1 MILPMTNNERTI
13 TILNSGG
20 RMFKHRAVVLA
31 VAVTILSA
39 GMLMGAQDTTP
50 AKPDAAA
57 KKDAAAPREKATDDS
72 KQEPPSTS
80 VAPAS
85 VEVSPKTLDAR
96 VGEKVKFSAVAKDA
110 AGNTID
116 EKPSVWFAAPFDV
129 AGSDEAGEVTFH
141 APGVVTV
148 GAVIA
153 GKAGYAT
160 VNVVDS
166 KVTAVEIETP
176 AYPSV
181 VVGGAEK
188 LNAVVRTSSG
198 NPRTDVAVK
207 WISEKAAVATVDAA
221 GLVTGVAPGSVTIKA
236 AAEGVNGTVTL
247 QVVRDSVRKLSV
259 KPAST
264 EARTGDVV
272 HFSASAADAGGS
284 HAKDPAVR
292 WSITGEGASIY
303 PDGGF
308 VAEKPGA
315 YVVMASSGQHSATAS
330 VVVRPRNVEREME
343 VVSHTPMP
351 DLQMSEEWI
360 IGHHAYLGTITDKV
374 FVYDIADPAS
384 PKLLD
389 TLKVDARLINDI
401 STTPDEKIGVFTR
414 EGASNRKNG
423 IVFLDTSDA
432 AHLKVLSEYTATV
445 SGGVHSAYIDGH
457 YVYLTDDATG
467 SMRVI
472 DFQDVKHPKEVARWE
487 AQNPTVVTMDTKH
500 GTVTSGRYLH
510 DLQVK
515 DGLAY
520 LAYWRDGLIILD
532 VGNGMAGGSPEN
544 PKLVSQYHFN
554 HYELYG
560 DGWLA
565 GTHSVFRYKNY
576 LFVGDEVFPA
586 LFELDDRD
594 RIPVRAICHVM
605 DISDIRHPKEVAQ
618 YEVPEGGSHN
628 FWAANDMLYEGYYSG
643 GARVLDISGELR
655 GDLYRQGREIA
666 RFWTGDGK
674 GFRPNLPFVWGGQPC
689 SVACDSALLN
699 GLIYFNDIH
708 SGLWITKLGAP
719 KFEGSTSS
727 PAVRQGE
734 RSIH

>member
-1 MILPMTNNERTI
+1 MSRRIAFVLAAVVI
-13 TILNSGG
+13 SLSAQTILWSQ
-20 RMFKHRAVVLA
+20 
-31 VAVTILSA
+31 SA
-39 GMLMGAQDTTP
+39 AP
-50 AKPDAAA
+50 AKPQDSSSPKTEQNPQQ
-57 KKDAAAPREKATDDS
+57 KKEEAS
-72 KQEPPSTS
+72 STS
-80 VAPAS
+80 VAPAT
-85 VEVSPKTLDAR
+85 VEITPATIVAH
-96 VGEKVKFSAVAKDA
+96 VGEKIKFSALARDA
-110 AGNTID
+110 AGNKID
-116 EKPSVWFAAPFDV
+116 EKPSTWFAAPFDL
-129 AGSDEAGEVTFH
+129 AGADGLEDGSGAVTFH

-160 VNVVDS
+160 VNVANS
-166 KVTAVEIETP
+166 KVATLEIDP
-176 AYPSV
+176 LPSAIV
-181 VVGGAEK
+181 AGGAEK
-188 LNAVVRTSSG
+188 LAATTRSADG
-198 NPRTDVAVK
+198 KPRTDAPIK
-207 WISEKAAVATVDAA
+207 WTSEKPTIAAVDAA
-221 GLVTGVAPGSVTIKA
+221 GFVTGVAPGSALIKA
-236 AAEGVNGTVTL
+236 TSETVTGTITV
-247 QVVRDSVRKLSV
+247 QVVRDAVHRLSV
-259 KPAST
+259 TPAST
-264 EARTGDVV
+264 DARTGDVI
-272 HFSASAADAGGS
+272 HFSAAALDGS
-284 HAKDPAVR
+284 GARVKDPGVR
-292 WSITGEGASIY
+292 WSISDSGATVY
-303 PDGGF
+303 PDGAF
-308 VAEKPGA
+308 VAEKAGT
-315 YVVMASSGQHSATAS
+315 YVVVATSGQHSAAAS

-343 VVSHTPMP
+343 VVSHVPMP

-360 IGHHAYLGTITDKV
+360 IGHHAYLSTVADQV
-374 FVYDIADPAS
+374 FVYDIADPKS

-389 TLKVDARLINDI
+389 TLKVDARIINDI

-445 SGGVHSAYIDGH
+445 TGGVHSAYIDGH
-457 YVYLTDDATG
+457 YVYITDDATG
-467 SMRVI
+467 SLRVI
-472 DFQDVKHPKEVARWE
+472 DFQDPKHPKEVARWQTE
-487 AQNPTVVTMDTKH
+487 NPTVVSINTEH
-500 GTVTSGRYLH
+500 GSMTSGRYLH

-544 PKLVSQYHFN
+544 PKLVSQYKFN

-586 LFELDDRD
+586 IFELENRD

-605 DISDIRHPKEVAQ
+605 DVSDIKHPREVAQ

-666 RFWTGDGK
+666 RFWTGDAK
-674 GFRPNLPFVWGGQPC
+674 GFRPNLPFTWGGQPC
-689 SVACDSALLN
+689 SVKCDSDLLN
-699 GLIYFNDIH
+699 SLMYFNDIH
-708 SGLWITKLGAP
+708 SGLWITKLGEP
-719 KFEGSTSS
+719 KFEGSASS
-727 PAVRQGE
+727 PAVRKSEQT
-734 RSIH
+734 IH

>member
-1 MILPMTNNERTI
+1 
-13 TILNSGG
+13 
-20 RMFKHRAVVLA
+20 MFKHSALVLA
-31 VAVTILSA
+31 VAIIILSPGSIVRSQDA
-39 GMLMGAQDTTP
+39 PAKPDTTP
-50 AKPDAAA
+50 AKQDAAA
-57 KKDAAAPREKATDDS
+57 TKQDKPSDVA
-72 KQEPPSTS
+72 KQEAPSTS

-85 VEVSPKTLDAR
+85 VEVSPSTLDAH

-110 AGNTID
+110 AGNRID

-129 AGSDEAGEVTFH
+129 AGADEAGEVTFH

-148 GAVIA
+148 GAVVA
-153 GKAGYAT
+153 GKTGYAT

-166 KVTAVEIETP
+166 KVAGVEIEAP
-176 AYPSV
+176 AHASV

-188 LNAVVRTSSG
+188 LTAVVRTANG

-207 WISEKAAVATVDAA
+207 WTSEKPSIASVDAA

-236 AAEGVNGTVTL
+236 TAEGASGTVTL
-247 QVVRDSVRKLSV
+247 QVARDAVRKLTV
-259 KPAST
+259 KPGSAES
-264 EARTGDVV
+264 RTGDVV
-272 HFSASAADAGGS
+272 HFSATAVDGAGG
-284 HAKDPAVR
+284 HLKDPPVR
-292 WSITGEGASIY
+292 WAISGEGAVVY
-303 PDGGF
+303 ADGAF
-308 VAEKPGA
+308 VAEKPGT
-315 YVVMASSGQHSATAS
+315 YVVTASSGQHSAAAS
-330 VVVRPRNVEREME
+330 VVVRPRNVERDVE
-343 VVSHTPMP
+343 VVAHVPMP

-360 IGHHAYLGTITDKV
+360 IGHHAYLSTVADKV
-374 FVYDIADPAS
+374 FVYDIADPAN
-384 PKLLD
+384 PKLVD
-389 TLKVDARLINDI
+389 TLKVDARIINDI

-445 SGGVHSAYIDGH
+445 TGGVHSAYIDGH
-457 YVYLTDDATG
+457 YVYITDDATG
-467 SMRVI
+467 SLRVI
-472 DFQDVKHPKEVARWE
+472 DFQDPKHPREAARWE
-487 AQNPTVVTMDTKH
+487 AQNPTVVTMETKH
-500 GTVTSGRYLH
+500 GSITSGRYLH

-532 VGNGMAGGSPEN
+532 VGNGMAGGTPES

-576 LFVGDEVFPA
+576 LFVGDEAFPA
-586 LFELDDRD
+586 IFELDDRD

-605 DISDIRHPKEVAQ
+605 DISDIKHPREVAQ

-628 FWAANDMLYEGYYSG
+628 FWAANDFLYEGYYSG

-655 GDLYRQGREIA
+655 GDLYRQGREVA

-674 GFRPNLPFVWGGQPC
+674 GFRPNLPFTWGGQPC
-689 SVACDSALLN
+689 SVTCDSPLLN
-699 GLIYFNDIH
+699 SLIYFNDIH
-708 SGLWITKLGAP
+708 SGLWITKLGEP

-727 PAVRQGE
+727 PAVRKSE
-734 RSIH
+734 RTIH

>member
-1 MILPMTNNERTI
+1 
-13 TILNSGG
+13 
-20 RMFKHRAVVLA
+20 MFKHRALVAAIAVMIFSVGIVVR
-31 VAVTILSA
+31 SQDA
-39 GMLMGAQDTTP
+39 GAG
-50 AKPDAAA
+50 AA
-57 KKDAAAPREKATDDS
+57 KQEA

-85 VEVSPKTLDAR
+85 VEITPKTIDAH
-96 VGEKVKFSAVAKDA
+96 VGEKIKFSAAAKDA
-110 AGNTID
+110 AGNPID
-116 EKPSVWFAAPFDV
+116 EKPSVWFAAPFDL
-129 AGSDEAGEVTFH
+129 AGADESGEVTFH

-160 VNVVDS
+160 VNVADS
-166 KVTAVEIETP
+166 KVTSVQIEAPEYPTLAVG
-176 AYPSV
+176 S
-181 VVGGAEK
+181 AEK
-188 LNAVVRTSSG
+188 LTAIVRTASG
-198 NPRTDVAVK
+198 TPRTDVAIH
-207 WISEKAAVATVDAA
+207 WTSEKPATATVDTA
-221 GLVTGVAPGSVTIKA
+221 GLVSGVASGTVTIKA
-236 AAEGVNGTVTL
+236 VSGEVSGTVKL
-247 QVVRDSVRKLSV
+247 QVVRDKMRKLTVEPTS
-259 KPAST
+259 AD
-264 EARTGDVV
+264 ARTGDVL
-272 HFSASAADAGGS
+272 HFNATAFDSSGGHMNAPPVDWSLIGSSSGGGAA
-284 HAKDPAVR
+284 V
-292 WSITGEGASIY
+292 Y

-308 VAEKPGA
+308 VAEKAGT
-315 YVVMASSGQHSATAS
+315 YVVMASSGQHSAVAS
-330 VVVRPRNVEREME
+330 VVVRPRNVEREVD
-343 VVSHTPMP
+343 VVAHVPMP

-360 IGHHAYLGTITDKV
+360 IGHHAYLSTIADKV
-374 FVYDIADPAS
+374 FVYDIADPAN

-389 TLKVDARLINDI
+389 TLKVDARIINDI

-432 AHLKVLSEYTATV
+432 SHLKVLSEYTATV
-445 SGGVHSAYIDGH
+445 TGGVHSAYIDGH

-467 SMRVI
+467 SLRII

-487 AQNPTVVTMDTKH
+487 AQNPTAVSMETKH

-565 GTHSVFRYKNY
+565 GSHSVFRYKNY

-586 LFELDDRD
+586 VFDIDDRD

-605 DISDIRHPKEVAQ
+605 DVSDIKHPREVAQ

-666 RFWTGDGK
+666 RFWTGDSK
-674 GFRPNLPFVWGGQPC
+674 GFRPNLPFTWGGQPC
-689 SVACDSALLN
+689 SVTCDSPLLN
-699 GLIYFNDIH
+699 SLIYFNDIH
-708 SGLWITKLGAP
+708 SGLWITKLGDP
-719 KFEGSTSS
+719 KFEGSASS
-727 PAVRQGE
+727 PAVRKGE
-734 RSIH
+734 RTIH

>member
-1 MILPMTNNERTI
+1 
-13 TILNSGG
+13 
-20 RMFKHRAVVLA
+20 MFKHRALVWA
-31 VAVTILSA
+31 VAVMTLSA
-39 GMLMGAQDTTP
+39 GTIGWSQDAAP
-50 AKPDAAA
+50 AKPDAASTKQDKPA
-57 KKDAAAPREKATDDS
+57 DDT

-85 VEVSPKTLDAR
+85 VEISPNTLDAH
-96 VGEKVKFSAVAKDA
+96 VGEKVKFSATAKDA
-110 AGNTID
+110 AGKTID
-116 EKPSVWFAAPFDV
+116 EKPSVWFAAPFDL
-129 AGSDEAGEVTFH
+129 AGADDSGEVTFH

-153 GKAGYAT
+153 GKTGYAT
-160 VNVVDS
+160 VNVANS
-166 KVTAVEIETP
+166 KITSLEVAPP
-176 AYPSV
+176 AYPIVAGS
-181 VVGGAEK
+181 AEK
-188 LNAVVRTSSG
+188 LTVIARTSNG
-198 NPRTDVAVK
+198 NPRSDAVIA
-207 WISEKAAVATVDAA
+207 WTSEKPSIASVDAA
-221 GLVTGVAPGSVTIKA
+221 GLVTGLVPGSVTIKA
-236 AAEGVNGTVTL
+236 TTEGTSNTVSF
-247 QVVRDSVRKLSV
+247 QVVRDAVHKLTV
-259 KPAST
+259 KPASA

-272 HFSASAADAGGS
+272 HFSATALDGSGS
-284 HAKDPAVR
+284 HLKDPPVR
-292 WSITGEGASIY
+292 WSFSGSGSSGGSGAAVY

-308 VAEKPGA
+308 VAEKAGT
-315 YVVMASSGQHSATAS
+315 YVVMASSGQHSAAAS
-330 VVVRPRNVEREME
+330 VVVRPRNVEREVE
-343 VVSHTPMP
+343 VVAHVPLP

-360 IGHHAYLGTITDKV
+360 IGHHAYLATVADKV
-374 FVYDIADPAS
+374 FVYDIADPAN

-389 TLKVDARLINDI
+389 TLTVDARLINDI

-432 AHLKVLSEYTATV
+432 SHLQVLSEYTATV

-457 YVYLTDDATG
+457 YVYVTDDATG
-467 SMRVI
+467 SLRVI
-472 DFQDVKHPKEVARWE
+472 DFQDPKHPKEVARWE
-487 AQNPTVVTMDTKH
+487 VQNPTVVSISTKH
-500 GTVTSGRYLH
+500 GSMTSGRYLH

-586 LFELDDRD
+586 IFELDNRD
-594 RIPVRAICHVM
+594 RIPVRAILHVM
-605 DISDIRHPKEVAQ
+605 DVSDLKHPREVAQ

-666 RFWTGDGK
+666 RFWTGDAK
-674 GFRPNLPFVWGGQPC
+674 GFRPNLPFTWGGQPC
-689 SVACDSALLN
+689 SVTCDSPLLN
-699 GLIYFNDIH
+699 SLMYFNDIH
-708 SGLWITKLGAP
+708 SGLWITKLGEA

-727 PAVRQGE
+727 PAVRKSEQT
-734 RSIH
+734 IH

>member
-1 MILPMTNNERTI
+1 
-13 TILNSGG
+13 
-20 RMFKHRAVVLA
+20 MFKHSRRVLA
-31 VAVTILSA
+31 VAVVIFSA
-39 GMLMGAQDTTP
+39 QAMWSQ
-50 AKPDAAA
+50 DAAP
-57 KKDAAAPREKATDDS
+57 KKDDAA
-72 KQEPPSTS
+72 KQEEPSTS
-80 VAPAS
+80 VAPAT
-85 VEVSPKTLDAR
+85 VEITPNTLDAH
-96 VGEKVKFSAVAKDA
+96 VGEKVKFSATAKDA
-110 AGNTID
+110 AGNAID
-116 EKPSVWFAAPFDV
+116 AKPSVWFAAPFDL
-129 AGSDEAGEVTFH
+129 AGADEAGEVTFH

-160 VNVVDS
+160 VNVVNS
-166 KVTAVEIETP
+166 KVASLEIVPPDSAT
-176 AYPSV
+176 V
-181 VVGGAEK
+181 IVGGTEK
-188 LNAVVRTSSG
+188 LNAIARSVNG
-198 NPRTDVAVK
+198 DPRSDAAIK
-207 WISEKAAVATVDAA
+207 WTSEKSSIASVDAA
-221 GLVTGVAPGSVTIKA
+221 GLVTGLAPGSVTIKA
-236 AAEGVNGTVTL
+236 TCETASTTVTL
-247 QVVRDSVRKLSV
+247 QVAHDAVHKLTV
-259 KPAST
+259 QPASS

-272 HFSASAADAGGS
+272 HFSANAADGGGGHLKS
-284 HAKDPAVR
+284 APVR
-292 WSITGEGASIY
+292 WSISGEGASVY
-303 PDGGF
+303 PDGAF
-308 VAEKPGA
+308 VAEKAGT
-315 YVVMASSGQHSATAS
+315 YVVMASSGQHSASAS
-330 VVVRPRNVEREME
+330 VVVHPRNVERELE
-343 VVSHTPMP
+343 VVSHVPMP

-360 IGHHAYLGTITDKV
+360 IGHHAYLSTITDKV
-374 FVYDIADPAS
+374 FVYDIADPAN

-389 TLKVDARLINDI
+389 TLKVDARIINDI
-401 STTPDEKIGVFTR
+401 STTPDEHIGVFTR

-423 IVFLDTSDA
+423 IVFLDTTDA
-432 AHLKVLSEYTATV
+432 SHLKVLSEYTATV
-445 SGGVHSAYIDGH
+445 TGGVHSAYIDGH
-457 YVYLTDDATG
+457 YVYITDDATG
-467 SMRVI
+467 SLRII
-472 DFQDVKHPKEVARWE
+472 DFQDAKHPKEVARWQTE
-487 AQNPTVVTMDTKH
+487 NPTVVTLNTKM
-500 GTVTSGRYLH
+500 GSMTSGRYLH

-586 LFELDDRD
+586 IFELDDRD

-605 DISDIRHPKEVAQ
+605 DVSDIKHPKEVAQ

-666 RFWTGDGK
+666 RFWTGDSK
-674 GFRPNLPFVWGGQPC
+674 GFRPNLPFTWGGQPC
-689 SVACDSALLN
+689 SVTCDSPLLN
-699 GLIYFNDIH
+699 SLIYFNDIH

-727 PAVRQGE
+727 PAVRKTE
-734 RSIH
+734 RTIH

>member
-1 MILPMTNNERTI
+1 
-13 TILNSGG
+13 
-20 RMFKHRAVVLA
+20 MFKHSALILA
-31 VAVTILSA
+31 VAVMIFSA
-39 GMLMGAQDTTP
+39 GTMAWSQ
-50 AKPDAAA
+50 DAAA
-57 KKDAAAPREKATDDS
+57 DAA
-72 KQEPPSTS
+72 KQETKQELPSTS

-85 VEVSPKTLDAR
+85 VEISPNTLDAH
-96 VGEKVKFSAVAKDA
+96 VGEKVKFSAAAKDA
-110 AGNTID
+110 AGNAIA
-116 EKPSVWFAAPFDV
+116 EKPSVWFAAPFDL
-129 AGSDEAGEVTFH
+129 AGADEAGEVAFH

-153 GKAGYAT
+153 GKTGYAT
-160 VNVVDS
+160 VNVSDS
-166 KVTAVEIETP
+166 KVTAVEIEPP

-188 LNAVVRTSSG
+188 LTAITRAANG

-207 WISEKAAVATVDAA
+207 WTSEKPSTASVDAA
-221 GLVTGVAPGSVTIKA
+221 GLVTGIAPGSVTIKA
-236 AAEGVNGTVTL
+236 TSEGVSNTVTL
-247 QVVRDSVRKLSV
+247 HVVRDTTRKLTV
-259 KPAST
+259 KPASA

-272 HFSASAADAGGS
+272 HFSATALDGAGG
-284 HAKDPAVR
+284 HLKDPPVR
-292 WSITGEGASIY
+292 WSLSGSGSGSGGAAAVY
-303 PDGGF
+303 PDGAF
-308 VAEKPGA
+308 VAEKAGT
-315 YVVMASSGQHSATAS
+315 YVVVASSGQHSAVAS
-330 VVVRPRNVEREME
+330 VVVRPRNVEREVE
-343 VVSHTPMP
+343 VVAHVPMP

-360 IGHHAYLGTITDKV
+360 IGHHAYLATIADKL
-374 FVYDIADPAS
+374 FVYDIADPAN

-457 YVYLTDDATG
+457 YVYITDDATG
-467 SMRVI
+467 SLRII
-472 DFQDVKHPKEVARWE
+472 DFQDAKHPKEVARWE
-487 AQNPTVVTMDTKH
+487 AQNPTAVSISTKH

-565 GTHSVFRYKNY
+565 GSHSVFRYKNY

-586 LFELDDRD
+586 IFEIDDRD

-605 DISDIRHPKEVAQ
+605 DVSDIKHPREVAQ

-666 RFWTGDGK
+666 RFWTGDSK

-689 SVACDSALLN
+689 SVTCDSPLLN
-699 GLIYFNDIH
+699 SLIYFNDIH
-708 SGLWITKLGAP
+708 SGLWITKLGEP
-719 KFEGSTSS
+719 KFEGSASA
-727 PAVRQGE
+727 PAVRKGE
-734 RSIH
+734 RTIH

>member
-1 MILPMTNNERTI
+1 
-13 TILNSGG
+13 
-20 RMFKHRAVVLA
+20 MFKHSALILA
-31 VAVTILSA
+31 VAVMILSA
-39 GMLMGAQDTTP
+39 GTVARSQDVGS
-50 AKPDAAA
+50 DAA
-57 KKDAAAPREKATDDS
+57 KQET

-85 VEVSPKTLDAR
+85 VEITPSTLDAH
-96 VGEKVKFSAVAKDA
+96 VGEKIKFSASAKDA
-110 AGNTID
+110 AGNRID
-116 EKPSVWFAAPFDV
+116 EKPSVWFAAPFDL
-129 AGSDEAGEVTFH
+129 AGADESGEVTFH

-160 VNVVDS
+160 VNVGNPKIAS
-166 KVTAVEIETP
+166 LEIAP
-176 AYPSV
+176 PSYPIV
-181 VVGGAEK
+181 AGASEK
-188 LNAVVRTSSG
+188 LTVIARTSNG
-198 NPRTDVAVK
+198 NPRSDAAIQWT
-207 WISEKAAVATVDAA
+207 SEKPSIASVDAA
-221 GLVTGVAPGSVTIKA
+221 GLVTGLAPGSVTIKA
-236 AAEGVNGTVTL
+236 TSEGASGTVSF
-247 QVVRDSVRKLSV
+247 QVVRDTVRKLTV
-259 KPAST
+259 KPASA

-272 HFSASAADAGGS
+272 HFSATATDGAGG
-284 HAKDPAVR
+284 HLKDPSVR
-292 WSITGEGASIY
+292 WAMSGEGATVY
-303 PDGGF
+303 PDGAF
-308 VAEKPGA
+308 VAEKAGT
-315 YVVMASSGQHSATAS
+315 YVVTASSGQHSAAAS
-330 VVVRPRNVEREME
+330 VVVRPRNVEREVE
-343 VVSHTPMP
+343 VVAHVPMP

-360 IGHHAYLGTITDKV
+360 IGHHAYLATIADKV
-374 FVYDIADPAS
+374 FVYDIADPAN

-389 TLKVDARLINDI
+389 TLKVDARIINDI

-432 AHLKVLSEYTATV
+432 SHLKVLSEYTATV

-457 YVYLTDDATG
+457 DVYLTDDATG
-467 SMRVI
+467 SLRII
-472 DFQDVKHPKEVARWE
+472 DFQDPKHPKEVARWE
-487 AQNPTVVTMDTKH
+487 AQNPTAASINTKY

-565 GTHSVFRYKNY
+565 GSHSVFRYKNY

-586 LFELDDRD
+586 IFEIDDRD

-605 DISDIRHPKEVAQ
+605 DVSDIKHPREVAQ

-666 RFWTGDGK
+666 RFWTGDAK

-689 SVACDSALLN
+689 SITCDSPLLN
-699 GLIYFNDIH
+699 SLIYFNDIH
-708 SGLWITKLGAP
+708 SGLWITKLGDA
-719 KFEGSTSS
+719 KFEGSASS
-727 PAVRQGE
+727 PAVRKGE
-734 RSIH
+734 RTIH

>member
-1 MILPMTNNERTI
+1 MLMR
-13 TILNSGG
+13 
-20 RMFKHRAVVLA
+20 RVVAFA
-31 VAVTILSA
+31 VAIMTFSIPAAWSQDA
-39 GMLMGAQDTTP
+39 G
-50 AKPDAAA
+50 AKPQEGS
-57 KKDAAAPREKATDDS
+57 AP
-72 KQEPPSTS
+72 S
-80 VAPAS
+80 VAPAN
-85 VEVSPKTLDAR
+85 VEITPKTIDVQ
-96 VGEKVKFSAVAKDA
+96 VGQKMKFSAAAKDA
-110 AGNTID
+110 AGNAID
-116 EKPSVWFAAPFDV
+116 AKPSVWFAAPFDL
-129 AGSDEAGEVTFH
+129 AGADQSGEVTFH

-160 VNVVDS
+160 VNVANS
-166 KVTAVEIETP
+166 KIANLELEPLPHAIVAG
-176 AYPSV
+176 S
-181 VVGGAEK
+181 AERV
-188 LNAVVRTSSG
+188 NAIARTSNG
-198 NPRTDVAVK
+198 NPRTDAK
-207 WISEKAAVATVDAA
+207 IQWTSDTPAVASVDAA
-221 GLVTGVAPGSVTIKA
+221 GLVIGVAPGTATIKA
-236 AAEGVNGTVTL
+236 VSDGTSGSVKVE
-247 QVVRDSVRKLSV
+247 VVRDTIRKLAV

-272 HFSASAADAGGS
+272 HFSATAEG
-284 HAKDPAVR
+284 AKDAPVR
-292 WSITGEGASIY
+292 WSISGNGAAVY
-303 PDGGF
+303 EDGAF
-308 VAEKPGA
+308 VAERPGT
-315 YVVMASSGQHSATAS
+315 YVVTASSGQHTAS
-330 VVVRPRNVEREME
+330 ASIVVRARNVEREVE
-343 VVSHTPMP
+343 VVAHVPMP

-360 IGHHAYLGTITDKV
+360 IGHHAYLATVADKL
-374 FVYDIADPAS
+374 FVYDIADPAN

-389 TLKVDARLINDI
+389 SLKVDARLINDV

-423 IVFLDTSDA
+423 IVFIDTSDPS
-432 AHLKVLSEYTATV
+432 HLKVLSEYTATV
-445 SGGVHSAYIDGH
+445 TGGVHSAYVDGH

-472 DFQDVKHPKEVARWE
+472 DFADAKHPKEVARWQTE
-487 AQNPTVVTMDTKH
+487 NATAITINGPM
-500 GTVTSGRYLH
+500 GSMSSGRYLH

-544 PKLVSQYHFN
+544 PKLVSQYKFN

-586 LFELDDRD
+586 IFSLEDRD

-605 DISDIRHPKEVAQ
+605 DVSDIKHPREVAQ

-643 GARVLDISGELR
+643 GARVVDISGELR

-666 RFWTGDGK
+666 RFWTGDPK
-674 GFRPNLPFVWGGQPC
+674 GFRPNLPFAWGGQPC
-689 SVACDSALLN
+689 SVKCDTPVLN
-699 GLIYFNDIH
+699 SLMYFNDIH

-719 KFEGSTSS
+719 KFEGSASA
-727 PAVRQGE
+727 PAE
-734 RSIH
+734 RRSEETIH

>member
-1 MILPMTNNERTI
+1 MFKR
-13 TILNSGG
+13 
-20 RMFKHRAVVLA
+20 RMFKQSALVLA
-31 VAVTILSA
+31 VAVMILSVRTA
-39 GMLMGAQDTTP
+39 AWSQDADT
-50 AKPDAAA
+50 A
-57 KKDAAAPREKATDDS
+57 
-72 KQEPPSTS
+72 KQESASTTS

-85 VEVSPKTLDAR
+85 VEISPKTLDVH

-110 AGNTID
+110 AGNSID
-116 EKPSVWFAAPFDV
+116 EKPSAWFAAPFDL
-129 AGSDEAGEVTFH
+129 AGADESGEVAFH

-153 GKAGYAT
+153 GKTGYAT
-160 VNVVDS
+160 VNVGNPKIAS
-166 KVTAVEIETP
+166 LEIEPP
-176 AYPSV
+176 AYPIVAGSV
-181 VVGGAEK
+181 EK
-188 LNAVVRTSSG
+188 LAVTARTSNG
-198 NPRTDVAVK
+198 DPRSDAVIK
-207 WISEKAAVATVDAA
+207 WTSEKPAVASVDAA
-221 GLVTGVAPGSVTIKA
+221 GLVTGITPGSVTIKA
-236 AAEGVNGTVTL
+236 TSEGASGKVSFE
-247 QVVRDSVRKLSV
+247 VVRDAVRKLTI
-259 KPAST
+259 KPASAD
-264 EARTGDVV
+264 ARTGDVV
-272 HFSASAADAGGS
+272 HFSATAIDGSGGRL
-284 HAKDPAVR
+284 KDPPLR
-292 WSITGEGASIY
+292 WSISGSGATIY

-308 VAEKPGA
+308 VAEKAGT
-315 YVVMASSGQHSATAS
+315 YVVMASSGQHNGAAS
-330 VVVRPRNVEREME
+330 VVVRPRNVARDVE
-343 VVSHTPMP
+343 VVAHVPMP

-360 IGHHAYLGTITDKV
+360 IGHHAYLATVADKV
-374 FVYDIADPAS
+374 FVYDIADPAN

-389 TLKVDARLINDI
+389 TLKVDARIINDI

-432 AHLKVLSEYTATV
+432 SHLKVLSEYTATV
-445 SGGVHSAYIDGH
+445 TGGVHSAYVDGH

-467 SMRVI
+467 SLRVI
-472 DFQDVKHPKEVARWE
+472 DFQDVKHPQEVARWE
-487 AQNPTVVTMDTKH
+487 AQNPTIVSINTAH
-500 GTVTSGRYLH
+500 GSMTSGRYLH

-544 PKLVSQYHFN
+544 PKLVSQYRFN

-586 LFELDDRD
+586 IFDIDDKD

-605 DISDIRHPKEVAQ
+605 DVSDIKHPREVAQ

-666 RFWTGDGK
+666 RFWTGDAK
-674 GFRPNLPFVWGGQPC
+674 GFRPNLPFTWGGQPC
-689 SVACDSALLN
+689 SVTCDSPLLN
-699 GLIYFNDIH
+699 SLMYFNDIH
-708 SGLWITKLGAP
+708 SGLWITKLGAA

-727 PAVRQGE
+727 PGVRKSEQT
-734 RSIH
+734 IH

>member
-1 MILPMTNNERTI
+1 
-13 TILNSGG
+13 
-20 RMFKHRAVVLA
+20 MFKHSALILV
-31 VAVTILSA
+31 VAVMILSA
-39 GMLMGAQDTTP
+39 GTTARSQDTAP
-50 AKPDAAA
+50 KAADTA
-57 KKDAAAPREKATDDS
+57 

-85 VEVSPKTLDAR
+85 VEVTPKTIDAH
-96 VGEKVKFSAVAKDA
+96 VGEKIKFSASAKDA
-110 AGNTID
+110 AGNPID
-116 EKPSVWFAAPFDV
+116 EKPSVWFAAPFDL
-129 AGSDEAGEVTFH
+129 AGADESGEVTFH
-141 APGVVTV
+141 APGVVMV

-160 VNVVDS
+160 VNVGNS
-166 KVTAVEIETP
+166 KIASLEIETP
-176 AYPSV
+176 HPIVA
-181 VVGGAEK
+181 GAAEK
-188 LNAVVRTSSG
+188 LAVIARTPNG
-198 NPRTDVAVK
+198 NPRTDAAIA
-207 WISEKAAVATVDAA
+207 WTSEKPAIASVDAA
-221 GLVTGVAPGSVTIKA
+221 GLVTGLAPGSVTIKA
-236 AAEGVNGTVTL
+236 TSEGASGTVTF
-247 QVVRDSVRKLSV
+247 QVVRDSVRKLTV
-259 KPAST
+259 TPASA

-272 HFSASAADAGGS
+272 HFSAAATDGGGG
-284 HAKDPAVR
+284 HLKDPPVR
-292 WSITGEGASIY
+292 WSISSSGGATVY

-308 VAEKPGA
+308 VAEKAGT
-315 YVVMASSGQHSATAS
+315 YVVMASSGQHSAAAS
-330 VVVRPRNVEREME
+330 VVVRPRNVEREVE

-360 IGHHAYLGTITDKV
+360 IGHHAYLATIADKV
-374 FVYDIADPAS
+374 FVYDIADPAN

-389 TLKVDARLINDI
+389 TLKVDARIINDI

-432 AHLKVLSEYTATV
+432 SHLKVLSEYTATV
-445 SGGVHSAYIDGH
+445 TGGVHSAYIDGH
-457 YVYLTDDATG
+457 DVYLTDDATG

-487 AQNPTVVTMDTKH
+487 AQNPTAVSMETKH

-565 GTHSVFRYKNY
+565 GSHSVFRYKNY

-586 LFELDDRD
+586 IFELDDRD

-605 DISDIRHPKEVAQ
+605 DVSDIKHPREVAQ

-666 RFWTGDGK
+666 RFWTGDAK
-674 GFRPNLPFVWGGQPC
+674 GYRPNLPFVWGGQPC
-689 SVACDSALLN
+689 SVTCDSPLLN
-699 GLIYFNDIH
+699 SLIYFNDIH
-708 SGLWITKLGAP
+708 SGLWITKLGDT
-719 KFEGSTSS
+719 KFEGSASS
-727 PAVRQGE
+727 PAVRKGE
-734 RSIH
+734 RTIH

>member
-1 MILPMTNNERTI
+1 
-13 TILNSGG
+13 
-20 RMFKHRAVVLA
+20 MFKNSALLLA
-31 VAVTILSA
+31 VAVILLSA
-39 GMLMGAQDTTP
+39 GTIMWSQDAAPVKPDPKSTKQEATP
-50 AKPDAAA
+50 AKQDASSVKQDKAA
-57 KKDAAAPREKATDDS
+57 DDS
-72 KQEPPSTS
+72 KEPPSTS

-85 VEVSPKTLDAR
+85 VEVTPKNLDAR

-110 AGNTID
+110 AGNPID

-129 AGSDEAGEVTFH
+129 AGADEAGEVTFH
-141 APGVVTV
+141 SPGVVTV

-160 VNVVDS
+160 VNVADP
-166 KVTAVEIETP
+166 KVASVEIEPP

-181 VVGGAEK
+181 VAGGAEK
-188 LNAVVRTSSG
+188 LTVVTRSANG

-207 WISEKAAVATVDAA
+207 WRSEKPAIASVDAA

-236 AAEGVNGTVTL
+236 TSEGVSGTVTL
-247 QVVRDSVRKLSV
+247 QVARDAVRKLTV
-259 KPAST
+259 KPAT
-264 EARTGDVV
+264 AEARTGDVV
-272 HFSASAADAGGS
+272 HFTASAADATGG
-284 HAKDPAVR
+284 HVKDPPVR
-292 WSITGEGASIY
+292 WSLSGESSGAAVY
-303 PDGGF
+303 PDGAF
-308 VAEKPGA
+308 VAEKAGT
-315 YVVMASSGQHSATAS
+315 YVVMASSSQHSTAAS
-330 VVVRPRNVEREME
+330 VVVRPRNVERDLE
-343 VVSHTPMP
+343 VVAHVPMP

-360 IGHHAYLGTITDKV
+360 IGHHAYLSTIADKV
-374 FVYDIADPAS
+374 FVYDIADPAN

-389 TLKVDARLINDI
+389 TLKVDARIINDI

-457 YVYLTDDATG
+457 CVYITDDATG
-467 SMRVI
+467 SLRI
-472 DFQDVKHPKEVARWE
+472 ISFEDPKHPKEVARWE
-487 AQNPTVVTMDTKH
+487 AQNPTMATFNTKH

-532 VGNGMAGGSPEN
+532 VGNGIAGGSPEN
-544 PKLVSQYHFN
+544 PKLVSQYRFN

-586 LFELDDRD
+586 IFELDDRD

-605 DISDIRHPKEVAQ
+605 DISDIKHPREVAQ

-655 GDLYRQGREIA
+655 GDLYRQDREIA
-666 RFWTGDGK
+666 RFWTGDAK

-689 SVACDSALLN
+689 SVTCDSPLLN
-699 GLIYFNDIH
+699 SLIYFNDIH
-708 SGLWITKLGAP
+708 SGLWITKLGEP

-727 PAVRQGE
+727 PAVRKSE
-734 RSIH
+734 RTIH

>member
-1 MILPMTNNERTI
+1 MSKRIAVL
-13 TILNSGG
+13 L
-20 RMFKHRAVVLA
+20 AVVVMTLA
-31 VAVTILSA
+31 VQTMLWSQSA
-39 GMLMGAQDTTP
+39 A
-50 AKPDAAA
+50 
-57 KKDAAAPREKATDDS
+57 KDAAATKEAAPAKDEAAAKQQEAAT
-72 KQEPPSTS
+72 TS

-85 VEVSPKTLDAR
+85 VEITPATIDAH
-96 VGEKVKFSAVAKDA
+96 VGEKIKFAAVAKDA
-110 AGNTID
+110 AGNKMD
-116 EKPSVWFAAPFDV
+116 EKPSAWFAAPFDV
-129 AGSDEAGEVTFH
+129 AGADDSGEVTFH

-153 GKAGYAT
+153 GKTGYAT
-160 VNVVDS
+160 VNVGNS
-166 KVTAVEIETP
+166 KIATLEITP
-176 AYPSV
+176 LTYPIVAGS
-181 VVGGAEK
+181 AEK
-188 LNAVVRTSSG
+188 LTAVMRTADG
-198 NPRTDVAVK
+198 KPRTDAAIK
-207 WISEKAAVATVDAA
+207 WVSNNPAIATVDAA
-221 GLVTGVAPGSVTIKA
+221 GLVSGVAPGSATIKA
-236 AAEGVNGTVTL
+236 ESESVSGTVTL
-247 QVVRDSVRKLSV
+247 HVVRDSVRKLTV
-259 KPAST
+259 KPGSS
-264 EARTGDVV
+264 EVRTGDVV
-272 HFSASAADAGGS
+272 HFTAAAVDGSGG
-284 HAKDPAVR
+284 HLKDPSVR
-292 WSITGEGASIY
+292 WSISDSGATVY
-303 PDGGF
+303 PDGAF
-308 VAEKPGA
+308 VAEKAGT
-315 YVVMASSGQHSATAS
+315 YVVMASSGQHSAAAS

-343 VVSHTPMP
+343 VVSHVPMP

-360 IGHHAYLGTITDKV
+360 IGHHAYLSTVADKV
-374 FVYDIADPAS
+374 FVYDIADPAN
-384 PKLLD
+384 PKQLD
-389 TLKVDARLINDI
+389 SLKVDARIINDI

-423 IVFLDTSDA
+423 IVFLDTSDP

-445 SGGVHSAYIDGH
+445 TGGVHSAYIDSH
-457 YVYLTDDATG
+457 YVYITDDATG

-472 DFQDVKHPKEVARWE
+472 DFQDPKHPKEVSRWQTE
-487 AQNPTVVTMDTKH
+487 NPTVVTLNTKM
-500 GTVTSGRYLH
+500 GSMTSGRYLH

-544 PKLVSQYHFN
+544 PKLVSQYKFN

-586 LFELDDRD
+586 IFALESKE

-605 DISDIRHPKEVAQ
+605 DVSDIKHPREVAQ

-666 RFWTGDGK
+666 RFWTGDSK
-674 GFRPNLPFVWGGQPC
+674 GFRPNLPFTWGGQPC
-689 SVACDSALLN
+689 SVKCDSDLLN
-699 GLIYFNDIH
+699 SLMYFNDIH
-708 SGLWITKLGAP
+708 SGLWITKLGEP

-727 PAVRQGE
+727 PAVRKSDQT
-734 RSIH
+734 IH

>member
-1 MILPMTNNERTI
+1 
-13 TILNSGG
+13 
-20 RMFKHRAVVLA
+20 MFKHSVLVLM
-31 VAVTILSA
+31 VAVIIFSVGTIA
-39 GMLMGAQDTTP
+39 RTQDTAPKQDKP
-50 AKPDAAA
+50 ADASKQEAPAA
-57 KKDAAAPREKATDDS
+57 KEGKPADDS
-72 KQEPPSTS
+72 KQEPATTS

-85 VEVSPKTLDAR
+85 VEISPKTLDAH

-110 AGNTID
+110 AGNPID

-129 AGSDEAGEVTFH
+129 AGANDAGEVTFH

-153 GKAGYAT
+153 GKTGYAT
-160 VNVVDS
+160 VNVVDT
-166 KVTAVEIETP
+166 KVAGVEIEPP
-176 AYPSV
+176 AHPTV
-181 VVGGAEK
+181 VVGGTEK
-188 LNAVVRTSSG
+188 LTAVARTANG

-207 WISEKAAVATVDAA
+207 WTSEKPSIASVDAA
-221 GLVTGVAPGSVTIKA
+221 GLITGVSPGSVTIKA
-236 AAEGVNGTVTL
+236 TAEGASGTVTL
-247 QVVRDSVRKLSV
+247 QVARDAVRKLTV
-259 KPAST
+259 KPASA

-272 HFSASAADAGGS
+272 HFSAAAVDGAGG
-284 HAKDPAVR
+284 HLKDPPVR
-292 WSITGEGASIY
+292 WSLSSNGGATVYS
-303 PDGGF
+303 DGAF
-308 VAEKPGA
+308 VAEKAGT
-315 YVVMASSGQHSATAS
+315 YVVMASSGQHSAVAS
-330 VVVRPRNVEREME
+330 VVVHPRNVEREVE
-343 VVSHTPMP
+343 VVAHVPMP

-360 IGHHAYLGTITDKV
+360 IGHHAYLSTVADKL
-374 FVYDIADPAS
+374 FVYDIADPAN

-445 SGGVHSAYIDGH
+445 TGGVHSAYIDGH
-457 YVYLTDDATG
+457 YVYITDDATG
-467 SMRVI
+467 SLRI
-472 DFQDVKHPKEVARWE
+472 ISFEDPKHPKEVARWE
-487 AQNPTVVTMDTKH
+487 AQNPTAVTMETKH
-500 GTVTSGRYLH
+500 GSITSGRYLH

-586 LFELDDRD
+586 IFELDDRD

-605 DISDIRHPKEVAQ
+605 DISDIKHPREVAQ

-674 GFRPNLPFVWGGQPC
+674 GFRPNLPFTWGGQPC
-689 SVACDSALLN
+689 SVTCDSPLLN
-699 GLIYFNDIH
+699 SLIYFNDIH
-708 SGLWITKLGAP
+708 SGLWITKLGGP
-719 KFEGSTSS
+719 KFEGSASS
-727 PAVRQGE
+727 PAVRKSE
-734 RSIH
+734 RTIH

>member
-1 MILPMTNNERTI
+1 
-13 TILNSGG
+13 
-20 RMFKHRAVVLA
+20 MFKHSALVLA
-31 VAVTILSA
+31 VAVMILSA
-39 GMLMGAQDTTP
+39 QTVAWSQ
-50 AKPDAAA
+50 DAAS
-57 KKDAAAPREKATDDS
+57 TT
-72 KQEPPSTS
+72 KQEAPTTS

-85 VEVSPKTLDAR
+85 VEITPNTLDAH
-96 VGEKVKFSAVAKDA
+96 VGEKVKFSAAAKDA
-110 AGNTID
+110 SGNPID
-116 EKPSVWFAAPFDV
+116 EKPSVWFAAPFDL
-129 AGSDEAGEVTFH
+129 AGADDSGEVTFH

-153 GKAGYAT
+153 GKSGYAT
-160 VNVVDS
+160 VNVGNPKIAS
-166 KVTAVEIETP
+166 LEIEPP
-176 AYPSV
+176 AYPM

-188 LNAVVRTSSG
+188 LTVIARTSDGS
-198 NPRTDVAVK
+198 PRTDAVIKWTSDKTSVA
-207 WISEKAAVATVDAA
+207 SVDAA
-221 GLVTGVAPGSVTIKA
+221 GLVSGLAAGSVTIKA
-236 AAEGVNGTVTL
+236 VSEGASNTVTL
-247 QVVRDSVRKLSV
+247 QVRRDAVRKLTV
-259 KPAST
+259 KPASA

-272 HFSASAADAGGS
+272 HFIATAIDGSGS
-284 HAKDPAVR
+284 HLKDSPVR
-292 WSITGEGASIY
+292 WSMSASGGAAVY
-303 PDGGF
+303 PDGAF
-308 VAEKPGA
+308 VAEKAGT
-315 YVVMASSGQHSATAS
+315 YVVMASSGQHSAAAS
-330 VVVRPRNVEREME
+330 VVVRRRNVEREVE
-343 VVSHTPMP
+343 VVSHVPMP

-360 IGHHAYLGTITDKV
+360 IGHHAYLATVADKL
-374 FVYDIADPAS
+374 FVYDIADPAN

-467 SMRVI
+467 SLRII
-472 DFQDVKHPKEVARWE
+472 DFQDPKHPREVARWE
-487 AQNPTVVTMDTKH
+487 AQNPTVATINTKE
-500 GTVTSGRYLH
+500 GSITSGRYLH

-532 VGNGMAGGSPEN
+532 VGNGLSGGSPEN
-544 PKLVSQYHFN
+544 PKLVSQYRFN

-586 LFELDDRD
+586 IFELDNRD

-605 DISDIRHPKEVAQ
+605 DISDIKHPREVAQ

-628 FWAANDMLYEGYYSG
+628 FWAANDMLFEGYYSG

-655 GDLYRQGREIA
+655 GELYRQGREIA
-666 RFWTGDGK
+666 RFWTGDAK
-674 GFRPNLPFVWGGQPC
+674 GFRPNLPFTWGGQPC
-689 SVACDSALLN
+689 SVTCDTPLLN
-699 GLIYFNDIH
+699 SLIYFNDIH
-708 SGLWITKLGAP
+708 SGLWITKLGEA

-727 PAVRQGE
+727 PAVRKSE
-734 RSIH
+734 RTIH

>member
-1 MILPMTNNERTI
+1 MLKQKALVT
-13 TILNSGG
+13 
-20 RMFKHRAVVLA
+20 A
-31 VAVTILSA
+31 VAVMILSA
-39 GMLMGAQDTTP
+39 GTIARSQDK
-50 AKPDAAA
+50 AADAA
-57 KKDAAAPREKATDDS
+57 

-85 VEVSPKTLDAR
+85 VEVTPKTIDAH
-96 VGEKVKFSAVAKDA
+96 VGEKIKFSASAKDA
-110 AGNTID
+110 AGNPID
-116 EKPSVWFAAPFDV
+116 EKPSVWFAAPFDL
-129 AGSDEAGEVTFH
+129 AGADESGEVTFH

-153 GKAGYAT
+153 GKAGYAM
-160 VNVVDS
+160 VNVADS
-166 KVTAVEIETP
+166 KVSSVQIDPPEYPTLAVG
-176 AYPSV
+176 S
-181 VVGGAEK
+181 AEK
-188 LNAVVRTSSG
+188 LTAIIRTAG
-198 NPRTDVAVK
+198 GTPRTDVAIH
-207 WISEKAAVATVDAA
+207 WTSEKPATATVDTA
-221 GLVTGVAPGSVTIKA
+221 GLVTGVASGTVTIKA
-236 AAEGVNGTVTL
+236 VSGEVSGTVKL
-247 QVVRDSVRKLSV
+247 QVERDKMRKLTVQPTS
-259 KPAST
+259 AD
-264 EARTGDVV
+264 ARTGDVL
-272 HFSASAADAGGS
+272 HFEATAFDGSGS
-284 HAKDPAVR
+284 HMNDPPVHWSLIGSSGSGGGAAV
-292 WSITGEGASIY
+292 Y

-308 VAEKPGA
+308 VAEKSGT
-315 YVVMASSGQHSATAS
+315 YVVMASSGQHSAVAS
-330 VVVRPRNVEREME
+330 VVVRPRNVEREVE

-360 IGHHAYLGTITDKV
+360 VGHHAYLATIADKV
-374 FVYDIADPAS
+374 FVYDIADPAN

-389 TLKVDARLINDI
+389 TLKVDARIINDI

-432 AHLKVLSEYTATV
+432 SHLKVLSEYTATV
-445 SGGVHSAYIDGH
+445 TGGVHSAYIDGH
-457 YVYLTDDATG
+457 YVYITDDATG

-487 AQNPTVVTMDTKH
+487 AQNPTAVSMETKH

-586 LFELDDRD
+586 IFELDDKD

-605 DISDIRHPKEVAQ
+605 DVSDIKHPREVAQ

-666 RFWTGDGK
+666 RFWTGDAK
-674 GFRPNLPFVWGGQPC
+674 GYRPNLPFVWGGQPC
-689 SVACDSALLN
+689 SVTCDSPLLN
-699 GLIYFNDIH
+699 SLIYFNDIH
-708 SGLWITKLGAP
+708 SGLWITKLGDP
-719 KFEGSTSS
+719 KFEGSASS
-727 PAVRQGE
+727 PAVRKGE
-734 RSIH
+734 RTIH

>member
-1 MILPMTNNERTI
+1 
-13 TILNSGG
+13 
-20 RMFKHRAVVLA
+20 MFKHSALALA
-31 VAVTILSA
+31 VAVLST
-39 GMLMGAQDTTP
+39 LSLQAQD
-50 AKPDAAA
+50 AGSKPQ
-57 KKDAAAPREKATDDS
+57 EQAT
-72 KQEPPSTS
+72 TS

-85 VEVSPKTLDAR
+85 VEITPKTLDVH
-96 VGEKVKFSAVAKDA
+96 VGEKVKFSAAAKDA
-110 AGNTID
+110 AGNPINA
-116 EKPSVWFAAPFDV
+116 KVSVWFAAPFDL
-129 AGSDEAGEVTFH
+129 AGADESGEVTFH

-148 GAVIA
+148 GAVVA

-160 VNVVDS
+160 VNVGTS
-166 KVTAVEIETP
+166 KVASIEIETL
-176 AYPSV
+176 AHAIVAGS
-181 VVGGAEK
+181 AEK
-188 LNAVVRTSSG
+188 LTAIARTPNG
-198 NPRTDVAVK
+198 DPRSDAAIK
-207 WISEKAAVATVDAA
+207 WTSDKPSIASVDAA
-221 GLVTGVAPGSVTIKA
+221 GLVTGVAPGSATIKA
-236 AAEGVNGTVTL
+236 TSDESSGKVTV
-247 QVVRDSVRKLSV
+247 QVVRDSVRKLTV
-259 KPAST
+259 KPASA

-272 HFSASAADAGGS
+272 HFSATADG
-284 HAKDPAVR
+284 AKDPLVH
-292 WSITGEGASIY
+292 WSISGSGAAVYS
-303 PDGGF
+303 DGAF
-308 VAEKPGA
+308 VAERAGT
-315 YVVMASSGQHSATAS
+315 YVVTASSGQHSAAAS
-330 VVVRPRNVEREME
+330 VVVRPRNVEREVE
-343 VVSHTPMP
+343 VVAHVPMP

-360 IGHHAYLGTITDKV
+360 IGHHAYLATVADKL
-374 FVYDIADPAS
+374 FVYDIADPAN

-423 IVFLDTSDA
+423 IVFLDTTDA
-432 AHLKVLSEYTATV
+432 SHLNVLSEYTATV

-467 SMRVI
+467 SLRIV
-472 DFQDVKHPKEVARWE
+472 DFQDPKHPKEVARWQTE
-487 AQNPTVVTMDTKH
+487 NPTVVSINTEM
-500 GTVTSGRYLH
+500 GSMTSGRYLH

-520 LAYWRDGLIILD
+520 LAYWRDGLVILD

-586 LFELDDRD
+586 IFNLEDRD

-605 DISDIRHPKEVAQ
+605 DVSDIKHPREVAQ
-618 YEVPEGGSHN
+618 YEAPEGGSHN

-666 RFWTGDGK
+666 RFWTGDSK
-674 GFRPNLPFVWGGQPC
+674 GYRPNLPFTWGGQPC
-689 SVACDSALLN
+689 SVTCDSPLLN
-699 GLIYFNDIH
+699 GLMYFNDIH
-708 SGLWITKLGAP
+708 SGLWITKLGEP
-719 KFEGSTSS
+719 KFQGSTTA
-727 PAVRQGE
+727 PPVRKSE
-734 RSIH
+734 RTIH

>member
-1 MILPMTNNERTI
+1 
-13 TILNSGG
+13 
-20 RMFKHRAVVLA
+20 MFKRRALILA
-31 VAVTILSA
+31 VAVMILSA
-39 GMLMGAQDTTP
+39 RGVWSQDV
-50 AKPDAAA
+50 AADAA
-57 KKDAAAPREKATDDS
+57 
-72 KQEPPSTS
+72 KQEAPPSTS

-85 VEVSPKTLDAR
+85 VEISPNTLDAH
-96 VGEKVKFSAVAKDA
+96 VGEKIKFSAAAKDA
-110 AGNTID
+110 AGNPID
-116 EKPSVWFAAPFDV
+116 EKPSVWFAAPFDL
-129 AGSDEAGEVTFH
+129 AGADESGEVTFH

-153 GKAGYAT
+153 GKTGYAT
-160 VNVVDS
+160 VNVGNPKIAS
-166 KVTAVEIETP
+166 LEIAPP
-176 AYPSV
+176 ANPIV
-181 VVGGAEK
+181 AGGAEK
-188 LNAVVRTSSG
+188 LAVIARTSNG
-198 NPRTDVAVK
+198 NPRTDAVIA
-207 WISEKAAVATVDAA
+207 WTSEKPAIASVDAA
-221 GLVTGVAPGSVTIKA
+221 GLVTGLAPGSVTVKA
-236 AAEGVNGTVTL
+236 TSEGASGTVTF
-247 QVVRDSVRKLSV
+247 QVVRDAVRKLTV
-259 KPAST
+259 NPASA

-272 HFSASAADAGGS
+272 HFSATGLDGGGG
-284 HAKDPAVR
+284 HLKDPPVR
-292 WSITGEGASIY
+292 WSLSSGGSAAVY
-303 PDGGF
+303 PDGAF
-308 VAEKPGA
+308 VAEKAGT
-315 YVVMASSGQHSATAS
+315 YVVMANSGQHSAAAS
-330 VVVRPRNVEREME
+330 VVVRPRNVEREVE
-343 VVSHTPMP
+343 VVAHVPMP

-360 IGHHAYLGTITDKV
+360 IGHHAYLATVADKV
-374 FVYDIADPAS
+374 FVYDIADPAN

-389 TLKVDARLINDI
+389 TLKVDARIINDI

-432 AHLKVLSEYTATV
+432 SHLKVLSEYTATV

-467 SMRVI
+467 SLRII
-472 DFQDVKHPKEVARWE
+472 DFQDPKHPKEVARWE
-487 AQNPTVVTMDTKH
+487 AQNPTVVSINTKH
-500 GTVTSGRYLH
+500 GSMTSGRYLH

-576 LFVGDEVFPA
+576 LFVADEVFHA
-586 LFELDDRD
+586 IFELDDRD

-605 DISDIRHPKEVAQ
+605 DVSDIKHPREVAQ

-666 RFWTGDGK
+666 RFWTGDAK
-674 GFRPNLPFVWGGQPC
+674 GFRPNLPFTWGGQPC
-689 SVACDSALLN
+689 SVTCDSPLLN
-699 GLIYFNDIH
+699 SLIYFNDIH
-708 SGLWITKLGAP
+708 SGLWITKLGDA
-719 KFEGSTSS
+719 KFEGSASS
-727 PAVRQGE
+727 PAVRKGE
-734 RSIH
+734 RTIH

>member
-1 MILPMTNNERTI
+1 
-13 TILNSGG
+13 
-20 RMFKHRAVVLA
+20 MFKHSAVVLA
-31 VAVTILSA
+31 VAVAILAARTTVWS
-39 GMLMGAQDTTP
+39 QDTASDVT
-50 AKPDAAA
+50 
-57 KKDAAAPREKATDDS
+57 
-72 KQEPPSTS
+72 KQEAPTTS

-85 VEVSPKTLDAR
+85 VEISPHTIDAH
-96 VGEKVKFSAVAKDA
+96 VGEKIKFSAAAKDA
-110 AGNTID
+110 AGNPID
-116 EKPSVWFAAPFDV
+116 EKPSVWFAAPFDI
-129 AGSDEAGEVTFH
+129 AGADEAGEVTFH

-153 GKAGYAT
+153 GKTGYAT
-160 VNVVDS
+160 VNVSDS
-166 KVTAVEIETP
+166 KVTGVEIEPP

-181 VVGGAEK
+181 VAGGAEK
-188 LNAVVRTSSG
+188 LNAIARTANG
-198 NPRTDVAVK
+198 NPRTDVIVK
-207 WISEKAAVATVDAA
+207 WSSEKPSIARVDAA

-236 AAEGVNGTVTL
+236 TSEGASGTLML
-247 QVVRDSVRKLSV
+247 QVVRDTVRKLTV
-259 KPAST
+259 KPAT
-264 EARTGDVV
+264 AEARTGDVV
-272 HFSASAADAGGS
+272 HFSASAADATGGEV
-284 HAKDPAVR
+284 KDPAVR

-303 PDGGF
+303 PDGAF
-308 VAEKPGA
+308 VAAKAGA
-315 YVVMASSGQHSATAS
+315 YVILASSGQHSAAAS
-330 VVVRPRNVEREME
+330 VVVRPRNVEREMD
-343 VVSHTPMP
+343 VVSHTAMP

-360 IGHHAYLGTITDKV
+360 IGHHAYLSTIADKV
-374 FVYDIADPAS
+374 FVYDIADPAN

-389 TLKVDARLINDI
+389 TLKVDARIINDI

-414 EGASNRKNG
+414 EGASNRRNG

-432 AHLKVLSEYTATV
+432 SHLKVLSEYTATV
-445 SGGVHSAYIDGH
+445 TGGVHSAYIDGH
-457 YVYLTDDATG
+457 YVYITDDATG
-467 SMRVI
+467 SLRVI

-487 AQNPTVVTMDTKH
+487 AQNPTVASINTKY

-532 VGNGMAGGSPEN
+532 VGNGVAGGSPEN

-586 LFELDDRD
+586 IFELDDRD

-605 DISDIRHPKEVAQ
+605 DVSDLKNPREVAQ

-666 RFWTGDGK
+666 RFWTGDAK

-689 SVACDSALLN
+689 SVTCDSPLLN
-699 GLIYFNDIH
+699 SLIYFNDIH
-708 SGLWITKLGAP
+708 SGLWITKLGEP
-719 KFEGSTSS
+719 KFEGSASS
-727 PAVRQGE
+727 PAVRKGE
-734 RSIH
+734 RTIH